1 MKELRHE
8 TGDRRSADD
17 AGAVLDRHGFIA
29 AFEKQC
35 AQMRERRA
43 FSEAQRMRREKHQH
57 EASVTSVVRG
67 ALKARRTR
75 ISAMLEQHTV
85 AEVR

>member
-1 MKELRHE
+1 MKELRQE
-8 TGDRRSADD
+8 TRDRHSAKD
-17 AGAVLDRHGFIA
+17 AGAVPDHHGFIA
-29 AFEKQC
+29 AFEKQY